1 MLMKALDFIQIF
13 ASNVRRLDF
22 RLSSAQVIMA
32 VIAGY
37 RRHSTIT
44 EATRLHPNT
53 VTNILQD
60 LIAQGYVNRIG
71 DGRPYVYRPTADGEQ
86 LAGNLLDKIHSPA
99 HENPLLSTEENAAG
113 WPAFSGTR
121 TENTLRRTNSK
132 RWWKTPNWQPCSR
145 KRRNSNASGK
155 WALHHRTP
163 SWICSSPSPRQNSI
177 SIITPLPDNLTR

>member
-13 ASNVRRLDF
+13 AANVRRLDF
-22 RLSSAQVIMA
+22 RLSSAQVILA

-71 DGRPYVYRPTADGEQ
+71 EGRPYVSRPPADGAL
-86 LAGNLLDKIHSPA
+86 LAV
-99 HENPLLSTEENAAG
+99 
-113 WPAFSGTR
+113 
-121 TENTLRRTNSK
+121 TLRHKNTF
-132 RWWKTPNWQPCSR
+132 P
-145 KRRNSNASGK
+145 GK
-155 WALHHRTP
+155 
-163 SWICSSPSPRQNSI
+163 
-177 SIITPLPDNLTR
+177 

>member
-22 RLSSAQVIMA
+22 RLSSAQVILA

-86 LAGNLLDKIHSPA
+86 LAGNLLDK
-99 HENPLLSTEENAAG
+99 
-113 WPAFSGTR
+113 
-121 TENTLRRTNSK
+121 NTF
-132 RWWKTPNWQPCSR
+132 PV
-145 KRRNSNASGK
+145 
-155 WALHHRTP
+155 
-163 SWICSSPSPRQNSI
+163 I
-177 SIITPLPDNLTR
+177 

>member
-22 RLSSAQVIMA
+22 RL
-32 VIAGY
+32 
-37 RRHSTIT
+37 STIT

-86 LAGNLLDKIHSPA
+86 LAGNLLDKNTFP
-99 HENPLLSTEENAAG
+99 
-113 WPAFSGTR
+113 GT
-121 TENTLRRTNSK
+121 
-132 RWWKTPNWQPCSR
+132 
-145 KRRNSNASGK
+145 
-155 WALHHRTP
+155 
-163 SWICSSPSPRQNSI
+163 
-177 SIITPLPDNLTR
+177 

>member
-44 EATRLHPNT
+44 EATR
-53 VTNILQD
+53 
-60 LIAQGYVNRIG
+60 IG

-86 LAGNLLDKIHSPA
+86 LAGNLLDKNTFP
-99 HENPLLSTEENAAG
+99 
-113 WPAFSGTR
+113 GT
-121 TENTLRRTNSK
+121 
-132 RWWKTPNWQPCSR
+132 
-145 KRRNSNASGK
+145 
-155 WALHHRTP
+155 
-163 SWICSSPSPRQNSI
+163 
-177 SIITPLPDNLTR
+177 

>member
-22 RLSSAQVIMA
+22 RLSSA

-86 LAGNLLDKIHSPA
+86 LAGNLLDKNTFP
-99 HENPLLSTEENAAG
+99 
-113 WPAFSGTR
+113 GT
-121 TENTLRRTNSK
+121 
-132 RWWKTPNWQPCSR
+132 
-145 KRRNSNASGK
+145 
-155 WALHHRTP
+155 
-163 SWICSSPSPRQNSI
+163 
-177 SIITPLPDNLTR
+177 

>member
-1 MLMKALDFIQIF
+1 MKALDFIQIF

-22 RLSSAQVIMA
+22 RLSSAQVILA

-60 LIAQGYVNRIG
+60 LIAQGYINRFG
-71 DGRPYVYRPTADGEQ
+71 DSRPYVYRPTADGEQ
-86 LAGNLLDKIHSPA
+86 LAGNLLDKNTLPSPGKSPCSA
-99 HENPLLSTEENAAG
+99 RKKNAAG
-113 WPAFSGTR
+113 WPASSGIR
-121 TENTLRRTNSK
+121 MENTPRRTNSR
-132 RWWKTPNWQPCSR
+132 RWWKIPNWRPSSR

-155 WALHHRTP
+155 RAPHRRTP
-163 SWICSSPSPRQNSI
+163 F
-177 SIITPLPDNLTR
+177 

>member
-22 RLSSAQVIMA
+22 RILA

-71 DGRPYVYRPTADGEQ
+71 DSRPYVYRPTADGEQ
-86 LAGNLLDKIHSPA
+86 LAGNLLDKNTFP
-99 HENPLLSTEENAAG
+99 
-113 WPAFSGTR
+113 GT
-121 TENTLRRTNSK
+121 
-132 RWWKTPNWQPCSR
+132 
-145 KRRNSNASGK
+145 
-155 WALHHRTP
+155 
-163 SWICSSPSPRQNSI
+163 
-177 SIITPLPDNLTR
+177 